1 MKHLL
6 CWLILGIGSS
16 TLADTVQQAAGR
28 VDAALGSDYQ
38 RFQTQRRK
46 YDPTPQPPP
55 VLPWADDATFLRR
68 ACIDIAGRLPRADEA
83 RTFLADQSPDKRARL
98 TDGLVKEPGAA
109 EARFRMLA
117 EAFRIKDDAG
127 MIAWLRQAAADDQP
141 FDQILSY
148 LIGEGHLSQRDE
160 GNALRTGA
168 EVAFAVLGEDLHCAL
183 CHDHAFN
190 DHTQMQSYEF
200 AACFLTNGELR
211 LPKDYR
217 YRGGKPGEMVKPK
230 LLNLTREKAPAVKA
244 GKDLGRQ
251 VAQWI
256 TTENSHRFAAVA
268 ALRMWRSLFG
278 TPGLYV
284 DHTIGGVDPAPSW
297 SEVFATPDPNAINRS
312 CFGAPH
318 RDRATWVGMDFDV
331 SAKGYSP
338 AVQALG
344 DEFRRC
350 GCRIGE
356 FQRILA
362 RTNAYNRAG
371 FDFTKHWNGGYL
383 VPAPQIRR
391 LPTEVIW
398 DVLSV
403 EKSAQLPQVPPF
415 EHPLRMLGRGTRE
428 WTDESTTPI
437 SHELVRFML
446 NSPDIENAVAAE
458 PAGISVDDLFVS
470 ILGRLP
476 NGMEKAIAQ
485 QHQNESPQT
494 AAQDIAW
501 ALLNTK
507 EFMFRP

>member
-6 CWLILGIGSS
+6 CWLLLGIGSS

-28 VDAALGSDYQ
+28 VDAALVSDYQ
-38 RFQTQRRK
+38 RFQTQQRK
-46 YDPTPQPPP
+46 YRPTPQPPP

-117 EAFRIKDDAG
+117 EAFRIKDGAG
-127 MIAWLRQAAADDQP
+127 MIAWLRQAAADDRP

-160 GNALRTGA
+160 GNVLRTGA

-183 CHDHAFN
+183 CHDHPFN

-211 LPKDYR
+211 LPRDYK
-217 YRGGKPGEMVKPK
+217 YRGGKPGEIVKPK
-230 LLNLTREKAPAVKA
+230 LMRLTREMVPPVKA
-244 GKDLGRQ
+244 GKDLRME
-251 VAQWI
+251 VAKWI
-256 TTENSHRFAAVA
+256 ITESSHRFTAVA
-268 ALRMWRSLFG
+268 ALLTWRNLFG

-297 SEVFATPDPNAINRS
+297 SEVYSTPDPNAIGRS
-312 CFGAPH
+312 CFSTPN
-318 RDRATWVGMDFDV
+318 RDRATWVGMDFVVGGV
-331 SAKGYSP
+331 SYSP

-356 FQRILA
+356 FQRVLA

-371 FDFTKHWNGGYL
+371 FDFAKKWNGGYL

-391 LPTEVIW
+391 LPAEVVW
-398 DVLSV
+398 DLLSDV
-403 EKSAQLPQVPPF
+403 KSAQLPQVPPF

-428 WTDESTTPI
+428 WTDESTTPV

-446 NSPDIENAVAAE
+446 NSPEVENTIATE
-458 PAGISVDDLFVS
+458 PAGVSVDDLFVS

-476 NGMEKAIAQ
+476 TEKEKEAAQ
-485 QHQNESPQT
+485 QRRHESPQT
-494 AAQDIAW
+494 ATQDIAW
-501 ALLNTK
+501 SLLNTA